1 MLLSH
6 SCGETNG
13 YLQCEGSVVYFKAL
27 LFFWLLA
34 VMINLSRCQL
44 NHPTLVWKKLMT
56 ASRHYLSCV
65 NYASHS
71 GDWSVR
77 FRTSPKVIPLMCLS
91 TQVWI
96 YSIVTQKVTLIKAKA
111 VNLREEEKSLWLL
124 SETQPKDLFSFPS

>member
-1 MLLSH
+1 MSVSHLPSYPLFMLLSH

-13 YLQCEGSVVYFKAL
+13 YLQCEESVVYFKAL
-27 LFFWLLA
+27 LVFWLLA

-71 GDWSVR
+71 G
-77 FRTSPKVIPLMCLS
+77 LS
-91 TQVWI
+91 D
-96 YSIVTQKVTLIKAKA
+96 
-111 VNLREEEKSLWLL
+111 LRPHQE
-124 SETQPKDLFSFPS
+124 LFPQCV